1 MRRLTRLVRYG
12 CTRVLAFASLSST
25 AFAVGLAWAPNA
37 HAIAAL
43 WILTGL
49 AWAAVMPIQ
58 QAAIAEASGANIGRG
73 MGIYESAS
81 LIGALLGTA
90 VAGAV
95 YDRANWVGVTG
106 GMINLG
112 GHGVSPALCWSVV
125 DAAAAALSAVDA
137 DGPPTS
143 QRRVCQLRT

>member
-1 MRRLTRLVRYG
+1 
-12 CTRVLAFASLSST
+12 
-25 AFAVGLAWAPNA
+25 
-37 HAIAAL
+37 
-43 WILTGL
+43 
-49 AWAAVMPIQ
+49 MPIQ
-58 QAAIAEASGANIGRG
+58 QAAIAEASGANIGRS

-112 GHGVSPALCWSVV
+112 GMEFHLPCAGQLSMLPLQPFRRLTPTARPL
-125 DAAAAALSAVDA
+125 LSAE
-137 DGPPTS
+137 
-143 QRRVCQLRT
+143 RVS